1 MRTLISAVAVCATV
15 ASVGSA
21 PAQTYPTRPITLIVP
36 YPAGGSTDPAGRI
49 MAERMRVSLGQPV
62 VVENIAGANGGIGT
76 GRVARAA
83 SDGYIVGLGLW
94 NTHVANAALYALPY
108 DVVSDFEPVSLF
120 VTTPYIIVANK
131 AVLANDL
138 KELIAWLKATPDKAS
153 QGSAGVGS
161 GGHLSGILLQKMTG
175 TRFQH
180 VPYRGSAPALQDLV
194 AGQVDMMID
203 VPAVVLP
210 QARAG
215 SIKAYAAAA
224 KSRLSVAPDIPTVDE
239 AGLPGLYFS
248 NWFAFY
254 VPKGTPKEI
263 IARLNAAVVD
273 ALADPAVRSRLTD
286 LGFEIVPREQ
296 QTPEALAALHKAE
309 IEKWWPII
317 KAANLKGE

>member
-1 MRTLISAVAVCATV
+1 
-15 ASVGSA
+15 
-21 PAQTYPTRPITLIVP
+21 
-36 YPAGGSTDPAGRI
+36 

-62 VVENIAGANGGIGT
+62 VIENVAGANGGIGT
-76 GRVARAA
+76 GRVARATA
-83 SDGYIVGLGLW
+83 DGYTIGLGLW
-94 NTHVANAALYALPY
+94 NTHVANAALYTLPY
-108 DVVSDFEPVSLF
+108 DVVNDFEPVSLF
-120 VTTPYIIVANK
+120 VTTPYVIVANK
-131 AVLANDL
+131 AIVAHDL
-138 KELIAWLKATPDKAS
+138 KELIAWLKANPDKAS

-161 GGHLSGILLQKMTG
+161 GGHLSGVLLQKITG
-175 TRFQH
+175 ARFQY

-194 AGQVDMMID
+194 AGQVDVMID
-203 VPAVVLP
+203 VPAVVLS

-239 AGLPGLYFS
+239 AGLPGLHFS

-254 VPKGTPKEI
+254 APKGTPKEI

-273 ALADPAVRSRLTD
+273 ALADPAVRPRLTD

-296 QTPEALAALHKAE
+296 QTPEALAALHKAD

-317 KAANLKGE
+317 KAANLKAE